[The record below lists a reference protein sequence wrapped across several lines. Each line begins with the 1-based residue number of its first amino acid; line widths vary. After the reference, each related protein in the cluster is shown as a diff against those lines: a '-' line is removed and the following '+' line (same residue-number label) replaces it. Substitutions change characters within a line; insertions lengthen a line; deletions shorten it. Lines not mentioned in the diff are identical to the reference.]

1 MTDLFGIMR
10 APRAVLFG
18 NGQRHA
24 LGRVA
29 AALGRRALICT
40 DERFAATQEMS
51 ELLAALERAGVRVQV
66 YDRTQPDLPVDSV
79 YECVAAH
86 RDFQPEAIV
95 GLGGGSCLDMAK
107 VVSLLLAH
115 GGEASDYYGE
125 YKVPGPTIPVIAMP
139 TTSGTGSEV
148 TPVAVLADSARDL
161 KVGISSPQLIPH
173 TAICD
178 PELTLT
184 CPKGLTAI
192 AGADALTHAIEALT
206 AVRRS
211 PDADIAQTRVFVG
224 KNAFSDQQALIAIR
238 ALAAYLPRAVEDG
251 SDLQARGQVMAAAL
265 AAGLAFGVAGTAA
278 AHAIQYPIGA
288 LTHTAHGAGVATLM
302 PYVMD
307 FNAPACAA
315 DYAAISRAM
324 GDTETDPGRLA
335 ANAPRHVYELFSAIG
350 IPATLAGLGVRADQL
365 DWIAGQS
372 LLAARL
378 VTNNPRP
385 LDEAG
390 VASIVA
396 AAHAGLGSFRASR

>member
-10 APRAVLFG
+10 TPRAVLFG

-40 DERFAATQEMS
+40 DERFAGTPEMAG
-51 ELLAALERAGVRVQV
+51 LLAALESAGVRVQV
-66 YDRTQPDLPVDSV
+66 FDRTQPDLPVEGV

-86 RDFQPEAIV
+86 RAFQPDTIV

-107 VVSLLLAH
+107 LVSLLLAH
-115 GGEASDYYGE
+115 GGEAADYYGE
-125 YKVPGPTIPVIAMP
+125 YKVPGPTIPVIALP

-161 KVGISSPQLIPH
+161 KVGVSSPHLIPH

-184 CPKGLTAI
+184 CPRGLTAI

-211 PDADIAQTRVFVG
+211 PDPDIAQTRVFVG

-238 ALAAYLPRAVEDG
+238 ALASHLPRAVEDG
-251 SDLQARGQVMAAAL
+251 SDLHARGQVMAAAL

-307 FNAPACAA
+307 FNAPACAD
-315 DYAAISRAM
+315 DYADISRAM
-324 GDTETDPGRLA
+324 GDPETDPGRLA
-335 ANAPRHVYELFSAIG
+335 ANAPRHVYELFARIG
-350 IPATLAGLGVRADQL
+350 IPATLEGLGVRADQL

-385 LDEAG
+385 LDQAG
-390 VASIVA
+390 IAAIVA
-396 AAHAGLGSFRASR
+396 AAHAGRGSFRDAR

>member
-1 MTDLFGIMR
+1 MSELFGIMR

-18 NGQRHA
+18 NGQRLA

-29 AALGRRALICT
+29 AALGQRALICT
-40 DERFAATQEMS
+40 DERFAATAEMS
-51 ELLAALERAGVRVQV
+51 ELLATLESAGVRVQV
-66 YDRTQPDLPVDSV
+66 YDRTQPDLPVEGV

-86 RDFQPEAIV
+86 GAFQPQVIV

-107 VVSLLLAH
+107 LVSLLLTH
-115 GGEASDYYGE
+115 GGKASDYYGE
-125 YKVPGPTIPVIAMP
+125 YKVPGPVLPVIALP

-161 KVGISSPQLIPH
+161 KVGVSSPHLIPH

-211 PDADIAQTRVFVG
+211 QDADIAQTRVFVG

-238 ALAAYLPRAVEDG
+238 ALASYLPRAVDDG
-251 SDLQARGQVMAAAL
+251 ADLHARGQVMAAAL

-307 FNAPACAA
+307 FNATACSA
-315 DYAAISRAM
+315 DYAAIATAM
-324 GDTETDPGRLA
+324 GDTETDPARLA
-335 ANAPRHVYELFSAIG
+335 ARAPRHVYDLFSRIG

-365 DWIAGQS
+365 EWIAAQS
-372 LLAARL
+372 MLAARL

-385 LDEAG
+385 LDQDGIA
-390 VASIVA
+390 AIVA
-396 AAHAGLGSFRASR
+396 AAYAGHGSFRAS

>member
-18 NGQRHA
+18 NGQRLA

-29 AALGRRALICT
+29 AALGQRVLICT
-40 DERFAATQEMS
+40 DERFAGTAEMS
-51 ELLAALERAGVRVQV
+51 ALLASLETAGVRVQV
-66 YDRTQPDLPVDSV
+66 YDRTQPDLPVEGV

-86 RDFQPEAIV
+86 RAFQPDAIV

-107 VVSLLLAH
+107 LVSLLLAH
-115 GGEASDYYGE
+115 GGQASDYYGE
-125 YKVPGPTIPVIAMP
+125 YKVPGPTIPVIALP

-161 KVGISSPQLIPH
+161 KVGVSSPHLIPH

-224 KNAFSDQQALIAIR
+224 KNAFSDQQALVAIR
-238 ALAAYLPRAVEDG
+238 ALASYLPRAVENG
-251 SDLQARGQVMAAAL
+251 ADLHARGQVMAAAL

-278 AHAIQYPIGA
+278 AHAIQYPS
-288 LTHTAHGAGVATLM
+288 
-302 PYVMD
+302 
-307 FNAPACAA
+307 AP
-315 DYAAISRAM
+315 
-324 GDTETDPGRLA
+324 
-335 ANAPRHVYELFSAIG
+335 
-350 IPATLAGLGVRADQL
+350 
-365 DWIAGQS
+365 
-372 LLAARL
+372 
-378 VTNNPRP
+378 
-385 LDEAG
+385 
-390 VASIVA
+390 
-396 AAHAGLGSFRASR
+396 

>member
-1 MTDLFGIMR
+1 
-10 APRAVLFG
+10 VLFG

-40 DERFAATQEMS
+40 DERFAGTPEMAG
-51 ELLAALERAGVRVQV
+51 LLAALESAGVRVQV
-66 YDRTQPDLPVDSV
+66 FDRTQPDLPVEGV

-86 RDFQPEAIV
+86 RAFQPDTIV

-107 VVSLLLAH
+107 LVSLLLAH
-115 GGEASDYYGE
+115 GGEAADYYGE
-125 YKVPGPTIPVIAMP
+125 YKVPGPTIPVIALP

-161 KVGISSPQLIPH
+161 KVGVSSPHLIPH

-184 CPKGLTAI
+184 CPRGLTAI

-211 PDADIAQTRVFVG
+211 PDPDIAQTRVFVG

-238 ALAAYLPRAVEDG
+238 ALASYLPRAVEDG
-251 SDLQARGQVMAAAL
+251 SDLHARGQVMAAAL

-315 DYAAISRAM
+315 DYADISRAM

-335 ANAPRHVYELFSAIG
+335 ANAPRHVYELFARIG
-350 IPATLAGLGVRADQL
+350 IPATLEGLGVRADQL

-385 LDEAG
+385 LDQAG
-390 VASIVA
+390 IAAIVA
-396 AAHAGLGSFRASR
+396 AAHAGQGSFRGAR

>member
-10 APRAVLFG
+10 TPRAVLFG

-40 DERFAATQEMS
+40 DERFAGTPEMAG
-51 ELLAALERAGVRVQV
+51 LLAALESAGVRVQV
-66 YDRTQPDLPVDSV
+66 FDRTQPDLPVEGV

-86 RDFQPEAIV
+86 RAFQPDTIV

-107 VVSLLLAH
+107 LVSLLLAH
-115 GGEASDYYGE
+115 GGEAADYYGE
-125 YKVPGPTIPVIAMP
+125 YKVPGPTIPVIALP

-161 KVGISSPQLIPH
+161 KVGVSSPHLIPH

-184 CPKGLTAI
+184 CPRGLTAI

-211 PDADIAQTRVFVG
+211 PDPDIAQTRVFVG

-238 ALAAYLPRAVEDG
+238 ALASYLPRAVEDG
-251 SDLQARGQVMAAAL
+251 SDLHARGQVMAAAL

-307 FNAPACAA
+307 FNAPACAD
-315 DYAAISRAM
+315 DYADISRAM

-335 ANAPRHVYELFSAIG
+335 ANAPRHVYELFARIG
-350 IPATLAGLGVRADQL
+350 IPATLEGLGVRADQL

-385 LDEAG
+385 LDQAG
-390 VASIVA
+390 IAAIVA
-396 AAHAGLGSFRASR
+396 AAHAGRGSFRDAR

>member
-10 APRAVLFG
+10 TPRAVLFG

-40 DERFAATQEMS
+40 DERFAGTPEMAG
-51 ELLAALERAGVRVQV
+51 LLAALESAGVRVQV
-66 YDRTQPDLPVDSV
+66 FDRTQPDLPVEGV

-86 RDFQPEAIV
+86 RAFQPDTIV

-107 VVSLLLAH
+107 LVSLLLAH
-115 GGEASDYYGE
+115 GGEAADYYGE
-125 YKVPGPTIPVIAMP
+125 YKVPGPTIPVIALP

-161 KVGISSPQLIPH
+161 KVGVSSPHLIPH

-184 CPKGLTAI
+184 CPRGLTAI

-211 PDADIAQTRVFVG
+211 PDPDIAQTRVFVG

-238 ALAAYLPRAVEDG
+238 ALASYLPRAVEDG
-251 SDLQARGQVMAAAL
+251 SDLHARGQVMAAAL

-315 DYAAISRAM
+315 DYADISRAM

-335 ANAPRHVYELFSAIG
+335 ANAPRHVYELFARIG
-350 IPATLAGLGVRADQL
+350 IPATLEGLGVRADQL

-385 LDEAG
+385 LDQAG
-390 VASIVA
+390 IAAIVA
-396 AAHAGLGSFRASR
+396 AAHAGQGSFRDAR

>member
-18 NGQRHA
+18 NGQRLA
-24 LGRVA
+24 LGRAA
-29 AALGRRALICT
+29 AALGQRALICT
-40 DERFAATQEMS
+40 DERFAATAEMS
-51 ELLAALERAGVRVQV
+51 GLLAALESAGVRVQV
-66 YDRTQPDLPVDSV
+66 YDRTQPDLPVEGV

-86 RDFQPEAIV
+86 GAFQPDVIV

-107 VVSLLLAH
+107 LVSLLLTH
-115 GGEASDYYGE
+115 GGQASDYYGE
-125 YKVPGPTIPVIAMP
+125 YKVPGPVIPVIALP

-161 KVGISSPQLIPH
+161 KVGVSSPHLIPH

-238 ALAAYLPRAVEDG
+238 ALASYLPRAVEDG
-251 SDLQARGQVMAAAL
+251 SDLHARGQVMAAAL

-307 FNAPACAA
+307 FNAAACAA
-315 DYAAISRAM
+315 DYAAISAAM
-324 GDTETDPGRLA
+324 GDADTDPARLA
-335 ANAPRHVYELFSAIG
+335 AKAPRHVHELFSRIG

-365 DWIAGQS
+365 DWIAEQS
-372 LLAARL
+372 MLAARL

-385 LDEAG
+385 LDQAG
-390 VASIVA
+390 VAAIVA
-396 AAHAGLGSFRASR
+396 AAHAGRGSFRPS

>member
-1 MTDLFGIMR
+1 MAG
-10 APRAVLFG
+10 
-18 NGQRHA
+18 
-24 LGRVA
+24 
-29 AALGRRALICT
+29 
-40 DERFAATQEMS
+40 
-51 ELLAALERAGVRVQV
+51 LLAALESAGVRVQV
-66 YDRTQPDLPVDSV
+66 FDRTQPDLPVEGV

-86 RDFQPEAIV
+86 RAFQPDTIV

-107 VVSLLLAH
+107 LVSLLLAH
-115 GGEASDYYGE
+115 GGEAADYYGE
-125 YKVPGPTIPVIAMP
+125 YKVPGPTIPVIALP

-161 KVGISSPQLIPH
+161 KVGVSSPHLIPH

-184 CPKGLTAI
+184 CPRGLTAI

-211 PDADIAQTRVFVG
+211 PDPDIAQTRVFVG

-238 ALAAYLPRAVEDG
+238 ALASYLPRAVEDG
-251 SDLQARGQVMAAAL
+251 SDLHARGQVMAAAL

-315 DYAAISRAM
+315 DYADISRAM

-335 ANAPRHVYELFSAIG
+335 ANAPRHVYELFARIG
-350 IPATLAGLGVRADQL
+350 IPATLEGLGVRADQL

-385 LDEAG
+385 LDQAG
-390 VASIVA
+390 IAAIVA
-396 AAHAGLGSFRASR
+396 AAHAGQGSFRGAR

>member
-1 MTDLFGIMR
+1 MNELFGIMR

-18 NGQRHA
+18 NGQRLA

-29 AALGRRALICT
+29 AALGQRALICT
-40 DERFAATQEMS
+40 DERFAGTPEMAG
-51 ELLAALERAGVRVQV
+51 LLAALESAGVRVQV
-66 YDRTQPDLPVDSV
+66 FDRTQPDLPVEGV

-86 RDFQPEAIV
+86 RAFQPDTIV

-107 VVSLLLAH
+107 LVSLLLAH
-115 GGEASDYYGE
+115 GGEAADYYGE
-125 YKVPGPTIPVIAMP
+125 YKVPGPTIPVIALP

-161 KVGISSPQLIPH
+161 KVGVSSPHLIPH

-184 CPKGLTAI
+184 CPRGLTAI

-211 PDADIAQTRVFVG
+211 PDPDIAQTRVFVG

-238 ALAAYLPRAVEDG
+238 ALASYLPRAVEDG
-251 SDLQARGQVMAAAL
+251 SDLHARGQVMAAAL

-315 DYAAISRAM
+315 DYADISRAM

-335 ANAPRHVYELFSAIG
+335 ANAPRHVYELFARIG
-350 IPATLAGLGVRADQL
+350 IPATLEGLGVRADQL

-385 LDEAG
+385 LDQAG
-390 VASIVA
+390 IAAIVA
-396 AAHAGLGSFRASR
+396 AAHAGQGSFRGAR

>member
-10 APRAVLFG
+10 TPRAVLFG

-40 DERFAATQEMS
+40 DERFAGTPEMAG
-51 ELLAALERAGVRVQV
+51 LLAALESAGVRVQV
-66 YDRTQPDLPVDSV
+66 FDRTQPDLPVEGV

-86 RDFQPEAIV
+86 RAFQPDTIV

-107 VVSLLLAH
+107 LVSLLLAH
-115 GGEASDYYGE
+115 GGEAADYYGE
-125 YKVPGPTIPVIAMP
+125 YKVPGPTIPVIALP

-161 KVGISSPQLIPH
+161 KVGVSSPHLIPH

-184 CPKGLTAI
+184 CPRGLTAI

-211 PDADIAQTRVFVG
+211 PDPDIAQTRVFVG

-238 ALAAYLPRAVEDG
+238 ALASHLPRAVEDG
-251 SDLQARGQVMAAAL
+251 SDLHARGQVMAAAL

-307 FNAPACAA
+307 FNAPACAD
-315 DYAAISRAM
+315 DYADISRAM
-324 GDTETDPGRLA
+324 GDPEADPGRLA
-335 ANAPRHVYELFSAIG
+335 ANAPRHVYELFARIG
-350 IPATLAGLGVRADQL
+350 IPATLEGLGVRADQL

-385 LDEAG
+385 LDQAG
-390 VASIVA
+390 IAAIVA
-396 AAHAGLGSFRASR
+396 AAHAGRGSFRDAR

>member
-1 MTDLFGIMR
+1 MSELFGIMR

-18 NGQRHA
+18 NGQRLA

-29 AALGRRALICT
+29 AALGQRALICT
-40 DERFAATQEMS
+40 DERFAATAEMS
-51 ELLAALERAGVRVQV
+51 ELLATLESAGVRVQV
-66 YDRTQPDLPVDSV
+66 YDRTQPDLPVEGV

-86 RDFQPEAIV
+86 GAFQPQVIV

-107 VVSLLLAH
+107 LVSLLLTH
-115 GGEASDYYGE
+115 GGKVSDYYGE
-125 YKVPGPTIPVIAMP
+125 YKVPGPVLPVIALP

-161 KVGISSPQLIPH
+161 KVGVSSPHLIPH

-238 ALAAYLPRAVEDG
+238 ALASYLPR
-251 SDLQARGQVMAAAL
+251 
-265 AAGLAFGVAGTAA
+265 
-278 AHAIQYPIGA
+278 
-288 LTHTAHGAGVATLM
+288 
-302 PYVMD
+302 
-307 FNAPACAA
+307 
-315 DYAAISRAM
+315 
-324 GDTETDPGRLA
+324 GR
-335 ANAPRHVYELFSAIG
+335 APR
-350 IPATLAGLGVRADQL
+350 PARRRTPPLRFFFD
-365 DWIAGQS
+365 S
-372 LLAARL
+372 L
-378 VTNNPRP
+378 
-385 LDEAG
+385 
-390 VASIVA
+390 
-396 AAHAGLGSFRASR
+396 

>member
-10 APRAVLFG
+10 TPRAVLFG

-40 DERFAATQEMS
+40 DERFAGTPEMAG
-51 ELLAALERAGVRVQV
+51 LLAALESAGVRVQV
-66 YDRTQPDLPVDSV
+66 FDRTQPDLPVEGV

-86 RDFQPEAIV
+86 RAFQPDTIV

-107 VVSLLLAH
+107 LVSLLLAH
-115 GGEASDYYGE
+115 GGEAADYYGE
-125 YKVPGPTIPVIAMP
+125 YKVPGPTIPVIALP

-161 KVGISSPQLIPH
+161 KVGVSSPHLIPH

-184 CPKGLTAI
+184 CPRGLTAI

-211 PDADIAQTRVFVG
+211 PDPDIAQTRVFVG

-238 ALAAYLPRAVEDG
+238 ALASYLPRAVEDG
-251 SDLQARGQVMAAAL
+251 SDLHARGQVMAAAL

-315 DYAAISRAM
+315 DYADISRAM

-335 ANAPRHVYELFSAIG
+335 ANAPRHVYELFARIG
-350 IPATLAGLGVRADQL
+350 IPATLEGLGVRADQL

-385 LDEAG
+385 LDQAG
-390 VASIVA
+390 IAAIVA
-396 AAHAGLGSFRASR
+396 AAHAGQGSFRGAR

>member
-1 MTDLFGIMR
+1 
-10 APRAVLFG
+10 VLFG
-18 NGQRHA
+18 NGQRLA

-29 AALGRRALICT
+29 AALGQRALICT
-40 DERFAATQEMS
+40 DERFAGTPEMAG
-51 ELLAALERAGVRVQV
+51 LLAALESAGVRVQV
-66 YDRTQPDLPVDSV
+66 FDRTQPDLPVEGV

-86 RDFQPEAIV
+86 RAFQPDTIV

-107 VVSLLLAH
+107 LVSLLLAH
-115 GGEASDYYGE
+115 GGEAADYYGE
-125 YKVPGPTIPVIAMP
+125 YKVPGPTIPVIALP

-161 KVGISSPQLIPH
+161 KVGVSSPHLIPH

-184 CPKGLTAI
+184 CPRGLTAI

-211 PDADIAQTRVFVG
+211 PDPDIAQTRVFVG

-238 ALAAYLPRAVEDG
+238 ALASYLPRAVEDG
-251 SDLQARGQVMAAAL
+251 SDLHARGQVMAAAL

-315 DYAAISRAM
+315 DYADISRAM

-335 ANAPRHVYELFSAIG
+335 ANAPRHVYELFARIG
-350 IPATLAGLGVRADQL
+350 IPATLEGLGVRADQL

-385 LDEAG
+385 LDQAG
-390 VASIVA
+390 IAAIVA
-396 AAHAGLGSFRASR
+396 AAHAGQGSFRGAR

>member
-10 APRAVLFG
+10 TPRAVLFG

-40 DERFAATQEMS
+40 DERFAGTPEMAG
-51 ELLAALERAGVRVQV
+51 LLAALESAGVRVQV
-66 YDRTQPDLPVDSV
+66 FDRTQPDLPVEGV

-86 RDFQPEAIV
+86 RAFQPDTIV

-107 VVSLLLAH
+107 LVSLLLAH
-115 GGEASDYYGE
+115 GGEAADYYGE
-125 YKVPGPTIPVIAMP
+125 YKVPGPTIPVIALP

-161 KVGISSPQLIPH
+161 KVGVSSPHLIPH

-184 CPKGLTAI
+184 CPRGLTAI

-211 PDADIAQTRVFVG
+211 PDPDIAQTRVFVG

-238 ALAAYLPRAVEDG
+238 ALASYLPRAVEDG
-251 SDLQARGQVMAAAL
+251 SDLHARGQVMAAAL

-315 DYAAISRAM
+315 DYADISRAM
-324 GDTETDPGRLA
+324 GDTETDPGPLA
-335 ANAPRHVYELFSAIG
+335 ANAPRHVYELFARIG
-350 IPATLAGLGVRADQL
+350 IPATLEGLGVRADQL

-378 VTNNPRP
+378 VTNNPRS
-385 LDEAG
+385 LDQAG
-390 VASIVA
+390 IAAIVA
-396 AAHAGLGSFRASR
+396 AAHAGRGSFRDAR